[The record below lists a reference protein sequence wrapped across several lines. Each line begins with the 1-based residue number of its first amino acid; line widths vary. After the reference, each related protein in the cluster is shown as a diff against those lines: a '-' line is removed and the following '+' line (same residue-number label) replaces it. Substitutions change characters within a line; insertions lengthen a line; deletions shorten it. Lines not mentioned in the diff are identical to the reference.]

1 MKIIKS
7 IMDWLRGLFETTQ
20 AVMSTPMIHDGCDQC
35 LRAARIEN
43 KKNRVAVLN
52 NLDLIKRHGYA
63 TSKLTI
69 PA

>member
-7 IMDWLRGLFETTQ
+7 IMDWLRGLFEETKI
-20 AVMSTPMIHDGCDQC
+20 AMSTPMIHDGCDQC

-52 NLDLIKRHGYA
+52 NLNLIQRHGYN
-63 TSKLTI
+63 TRKITL